1 MTTATV
7 LVPGTCGELVQ
18 GWQDGVA
25 FHVSCPIDR
34 FAAARV
40 TVGTADGPV
49 SAPPG
54 ASKAARALRR
64 ALEMLGIPEA
74 AASLRLISALPHGL
88 GMGSSTADVAGAI
101 SAAGLAI
108 GLPFSP
114 GEIARLA
121 LAVEPTDGSV
131 FPGLALFDHREGR
144 VQELLGPPPPLALL
158 VLEFPGAVDTVAFNR
173 IDRRGAWQRR
183 VAAYR
188 EALEMLRAGLAASD
202 MTLVGT
208 AATLSA
214 MANQALLPK
223 PAFEEVRRLAAEID
237 ALGVVAAHSG
247 SVLGLL
253 LDPRRHDLAAAHAYV
268 AHRLPPAVPVRL
280 QRLIGGGV
288 RPLRSRDGRA
298 RSAQFHPPRRPCPV
312 APMAHNGDGS
322 EGPMDLEEAVCSREA
337 AMDDI
342 LLAIRRPL
350 EFAARNDY
358 ANVMALRGLER
369 TVERVIDRGLSLA
382 PDAAAR
388 HRLQA
393 IRAALSGFDSQPA
406 EGRRARI
413 ETARKLLDGPIAAAP
428 EPPTRAARAPMARP
442 RRTATAAKPMPA
454 APPPSGDPMSVP
466 IQFVKGVG
474 PKVAEAL
481 VRKGLATVEDALYF
495 LPRTYEDRRRPV
507 RIGAAEPGTR
517 VVVLGEVVA
526 SGVAF
531 FGGRRRGYEMA
542 VSDGSGV
549 VHGRWFYPPGG
560 GFQSRFPKGTRVLV
574 SGDLQRF
581 AGKLSMVHPDVEPAD
596 GGGDAVHFNR
606 IVPIY
611 SEAEG
616 VPQKSLRRILKSVVD
631 ACAGS
636 ATGSIPPAVARDL
649 ALLPLPEALRAVHFP
664 PEDADTAAYLAAR
677 TPAHRTLIMDELFA
691 LQLGL
696 AMRRRGLALEPAP
709 VLRGD
714 GRLVARLRERLPFA
728 LTRAQ
733 ERAGREIA
741 ADLESGHPMHRLL
754 QGDVGSGKTL
764 VALLAAL
771 TAVESG
777 HQAAMMAPTELLAEQ
792 HYLTAHRLLA
802 PLGLEVLLLT
812 GAQGKSERAKV
823 LRRIEQ
829 GDTHLVVGTHAVIQD
844 QVAFKRLGLGI
855 VDEQHRFGVAQ
866 RATLAKKGE
875 RPHLLVMTA
884 TPIPRTLAMTVYG
897 DLEVS
902 ILDELPP
909 GRSPIGTT
917 VIWPKQRR
925 EVTEAIRVRIARGE
939 QAYVVYPLVEE
950 SEAPEL
956 ADLKDATQ
964 AADDLAQALP
974 GVRVGLLHGRMGADE
989 KESVM
994 VAFRDRR
1001 IDLLVATTV
1010 IEVGIDVPNATLM
1023 VIEHAERFG
1032 LSQLHQLR
1040 GRVGRGSKASACLLV
1055 ATGRRTEEAARRLAV
1070 MEQTTDGFL
1079 IAEADLEIRGPG
1091 DFLGTRQSGIP
1102 DFRVANLF
1110 RDQRLLVTA
1119 REAAFALVARDP
1131 DLADPAHRGTRDAV
1145 RRRWAGRLSLAGV

>member
-1 MTTATV
+1 M
-7 LVPGTCGELVQ
+7 
-18 GWQDGVA
+18 
-25 FHVSCPIDR
+25 ID
-34 FAAARV
+34 
-40 TVGTADGPV
+40 
-49 SAPPG
+49 
-54 ASKAARALRR
+54 
-64 ALEMLGIPEA
+64 
-74 AASLRLISALPHGL
+74 
-88 GMGSSTADVAGAI
+88 DV
-101 SAAGLAI
+101 
-108 GLPFSP
+108 
-114 GEIARLA
+114 
-121 LAVEPTDGSV
+121 
-131 FPGLALFDHREGR
+131 
-144 VQELLGPPPPLALL
+144 
-158 VLEFPGAVDTVAFNR
+158 
-173 IDRRGAWQRR
+173 
-183 VAAYR
+183 
-188 EALEMLRAGLAASD
+188 
-202 MTLVGT
+202 
-208 AATLSA
+208 
-214 MANQALLPK
+214 
-223 PAFEEVRRLAAEID
+223 
-237 ALGVVAAHSG
+237 
-247 SVLGLL
+247 
-253 LDPRRHDLAAAHAYV
+253 
-268 AHRLPPAVPVRL
+268 
-280 QRLIGGGV
+280 
-288 RPLRSRDGRA
+288 
-298 RSAQFHPPRRPCPV
+298 
-312 APMAHNGDGS
+312 
-322 EGPMDLEEAVCSREA
+322 
-337 AMDDI
+337 

-382 PDAAAR
+382 RDAAAR
-388 HRLQA
+388 ERLEA
-393 IRAALSGFDSQPA
+393 IRAALAGFDGEGA
-406 EGRRARI
+406 EGRRARV
-413 ETARKLLDGPIAAAP
+413 EAARRLLDAPVGAPTPQAPPAAP
-428 EPPTRAARAPMARP
+428 QRVESPPSAPRVPARSRSPVAPAR
-442 RRTATAAKPMPA
+442 RRTAATAPVRVAPA
-454 APPPSGDPMSVP
+454 PAGDPMSTP
-466 IQFVKGVG
+466 LQFIKGVG

-481 VRKGLATVEDALYF
+481 ARKGLATVEDALYF

-507 RIGAAEPGTR
+507 RIAAAEPGTR
-517 VVVLGEVVA
+517 VVILGEVVA

-549 VHGRWFYPPGG
+549 VHGRWFHPPGG
-560 GFQSRFPKGTRVLV
+560 GFQSRFPRGTRVLL

-616 VPQKSLRRILKSVVD
+616 VPQKTLRRILKSVVD
-631 ACAGS
+631 AYADS
-636 ATGSIPPAVARDL
+636 ASGSIPPAVAGEL

-664 PEDADTAAYLAAR
+664 PEEADTAAYLAAR

-714 GRLVARLRERLPFA
+714 GRLVDRLRARLPFA
-728 LTRAQ
+728 LTAAQ
-733 ERAGREIA
+733 ERAAREIA
-741 ADLESGHPMHRLL
+741 ADLASGHPMHRLL

-764 VALLAAL
+764 VALVAAL
-771 TAVESG
+771 VAVESG
-777 HQAAMMAPTELLAEQ
+777 YQAALMAPTELLAEQ

-812 GAQGKSERAKV
+812 GAQGKAERAKV

-844 QVAFKRLGLGI
+844 QVAFRRLGLGI

-866 RATLAKKGE
+866 RATLARKGE

-897 DLEVS
+897 DLDVS

-909 GRSPIGTT
+909 GRSPIETR
-917 VIWPKQRR
+917 VIWPGQRR
-925 EVTEAIRVRIARGE
+925 EVLEAIRARIARGE

-956 ADLKDATQ
+956 ANLKDATQ
-964 AADDLAQALP
+964 AAEDLAQALP

-1001 IDLLVATTV
+1001 LDLLVATTV

-1055 ATGRRTEEAARRLAV
+1055 ASGRRTEEAARRLAV
-1070 MEQTTDGFL
+1070 MERTTDGFR

-1091 DFLGTRQSGIP
+1091 DFLGTRQSGVP

-1110 RDQRLLVTA
+1110 RDQRLLVAA

-1131 DLADPAHRGTRDAV
+1131 DLSDPAHRGTKEAV